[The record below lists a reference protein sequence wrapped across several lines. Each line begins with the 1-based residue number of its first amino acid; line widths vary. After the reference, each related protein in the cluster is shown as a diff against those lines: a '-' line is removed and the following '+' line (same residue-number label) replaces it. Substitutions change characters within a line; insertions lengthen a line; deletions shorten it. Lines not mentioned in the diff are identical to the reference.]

1 MSVWESREREKETE
15 RKLGRGKMRS
25 DDVFTFDSIDV
36 FLLEITVANFVS
48 FIHIPGINSNTKCNI
63 FAVRTL

>member
-1 MSVWESREREKETE
+1 
-15 RKLGRGKMRS
+15 MRS